1 MQTPVP
7 SPPELPVFPPG
18 LFEPWYARLPPAVTV
33 IIVLAALAATALVLR
48 PLMVA
53 LGRRIEGRTRTGDRE
68 LQEELEQLRTRV
80 AELEA
85 VQHRVLELE
94 ERVDFAER
102 LLSQGRDAS
111 RLPRGT

>member
-1 MQTPVP
+1 MQTPLP

-18 LFEPWYARLPPAVTV
+18 LFEPWYSRLPPQ
-33 IIVLAALAATALVLR
+33 ALAIIALAVVAGTAFVMR
-48 PLMVA
+48 PLIVA
-53 LGRRIEGRTRTGDRE
+53 LARRIEGRTRSGDRE
-68 LQEELEQLRTRV
+68 LQEELEQLRSRV

-111 RLPRGT
+111 RLPRGP